1 MAAERSAK
9 ATKDAKAP
17 KAAKAAKAPK
27 HRREGLPERLV
38 FDATVLL
45 FALEHE
51 NPKRKDDPRVADCR
65 EVWERSLREARVLL
79 PPFVLLEVLA
89 GGDDDD
95 AVPVPKAAKAAAKGR
110 KPKGSKAADET
121 KKARPAKRVELA
133 FPLVRA
139 VEHVAFTYQV
149 AERMAAWARPQ
160 VLASIAKEEGVPRR
174 VVGHDALV
182 VGVADFYRA
191 DVVVTLDPATKRLA
205 KLAGVRAA
213 EPRDLLRGTQREM
226 FR

>member
-1 MAAERSAK
+1 M
-9 ATKDAKAP
+9 
-17 KAAKAAKAPK
+17 
-27 HRREGLPERLV
+27 
-38 FDATVLL
+38 FDATVL

-51 NPKRKDDPRVADCR
+51 NPAEGRPRWRTAAKSGSVA
-65 EVWERSLREARVLL
+65 REARVLL
-79 PPFVLLEVLA
+79 PPFVLLEALA

-191 DVVVTLDPATKRLA
+191 DVVVTLDPPRSAPRSSPGA
-205 KLAGVRAA
+205 RRRRIA
-213 EPRDLLRGTQREM
+213 PRDAARDVPLTQGGSGRLGP
-226 FR
+226 